1 MPSISIDQNHI
12 NDFNNELDN
21 LNKIL
26 QDEKVLDDP
35 IKFKIKLELSD
46 DVYKILNNADLLVD
60 FASAFAV
67 GGVGGSVIGY
77 FIGTASISLWTK
89 FLVFFGSSVV
99 LPIGSILTGGVVGI
113 TLLSLI
119 FGIKKIISK
128 TKQNITIRIP
138 KFINKPIDLIAI
150 NMLKLLIFVWDKT
163 KVDNSKEKFISY
175 LSTEWGYNIS
185 NINETILYFK
195 SNSFSNEIIDQISTS
210 LNENNL
216 NSNHTLFK
224 LINDMHSANL
234 ISFKLDNSKDVLSY
248 FKSDHQDSLTNS
260 FWYESL
266 SFDEKKALLNLS
278 FLLSAID
285 GKTND
290 EMLLLSNY
298 INSTFGGYNT
308 FKEAAKISIDVSI
321 NILKNSNY
329 KSEIIN
335 LFEQLINADNFIDT
349 REIELFDR
357 IKSELNIK

>member
-1 MPSISIDQNHI
+1 MHQMNIDQNHI
-12 NDFNNELDN
+12 NNFNNELDN

-26 QDEKVLDDP
+26 NDEKVLDDP

-67 GGVGGSVIGY
+67 GGVGGSVISY

-89 FLVFFGSSVV
+89 FLVFFGSSIV
-99 LPIGSILTGGVVGI
+99 LPIGSILTGGVVGV

-150 NMLKLLIFVWDKT
+150 NMLKLLIFIWDKT
-163 KVDNSKEKFISY
+163 KVNNSEKDFISY

-185 NINETILYFK
+185 NINETVLYIK
-195 SNSFSNEIIDQISTS
+195 TNSFSYEIIEQITTS
-210 LNENNL
+210 LSENYL
-216 NSNHTLFK
+216 NSNNTLFK
-224 LINDMHSANL
+224 LINDMHSKNL
-234 ISFKLDNSKDVLSY
+234 ISFKLDNSKDVLNY
-248 FKSDHQDSLTNS
+248 FKTNCSEPLTDSA
-260 FWYESL
+260 WYETL

-278 FLLSAID
+278 FLISAID

-290 EMLLLSNY
+290 EMLLLNNY

-308 FKEAAKISIDVSI
+308 FKEAVKYSINESID
-321 NILKNSNY
+321 ILKSSIY
-329 KSEIIN
+329 KNEIID
-335 LFEQLINADNFIDT
+335 LFVQLINADNFIDV
-349 REIELFDR
+349 RETELLNR
-357 IKSELNIK
+357 IKSEFNIE